1 MAQDSKDKY
10 LDFKDKILNEFQEN
24 KKQALYRQPASSSKK
39 QRADSSYKKTPK
51 QSLNEKYSVDKQFYR
66 RQPEFG

>member
-24 KKQALYRQPASSSKK
+24 KKQGLYRQPASSSKK

-51 QSLNEKYSVDKQFYR
+51 
-66 RQPEFG
+66 